1 MTAYQ
6 FYLSDDALPTFAE
19 GPLRN
24 EDIIGDSTL
33 RHLLQ
38 DKNLDWG
45 EPPVRDLL
53 EKAAGNAQWR
63 VSAAR
68 NPELFLKNFENSLDR
83 PDVLI
88 FDWDY
93 PGLAKSSE
101 DYLAE
106 FLERT
111 YCLVRI
117 YTGVEKIEEVKE
129 VLNKERFL
137 AYQSRVTVSKK
148 SEVDA
153 DALLKEVQDK
163 QESNFSY
170 KFGSTLRRTS
180 LESLED
186 ILISLG
192 RNSIDEVMALLNT
205 IATTEGDFKGI
216 LVEKLRNHLREDETL
231 VKFLEDRK
239 INGSDAQALIDLIAE
254 KLRNDLNSADI
265 QLVQSNPGGVQAT
278 DLKVAQA
285 AASLW
290 SYRLY
295 HRPSDSRVRRGDII
309 KRKSD
314 GKYFTVVTAD
324 CDLNKLW
331 QKNYGHVNLM
341 PALQF
346 KKDCLNLTARFRLA
360 KIKADAIYRISSLTQ
375 TPKSLADG
383 TLLLPFVPIGK
394 EFLNFLVFPKEIT
407 SIGLS
412 DPANAGG
419 DVDKI
424 RNSSLSYEHFNEF
437 ERACTISE
445 PFLTPFIDTL
455 LETLS
460 GLGVPDYPG
469 PVQTTIHERS
479 KAALA

>member
-6 FYLSDDALPTFAE
+6 FYLSDDALPTFTD

-24 EDIIGDSTL
+24 EDIIGDSAL
-33 RHLLQ
+33 RHFLQ
-38 DKNLDWG
+38 NQGIDWG
-45 EPPVRDLL
+45 EPPVKALL
-53 EKAAGNAQWR
+53 EKAVGNPQWR

-68 NPELFLKNFENSLDR
+68 NPEFFLKNFESSLDR

-106 FLERT
+106 FLEKT

-117 YTGVEKIEEVKE
+117 YTGVEKIQEVKD
-129 VLNKERFL
+129 VLVKERFL
-137 AYQSRVTVSKK
+137 PYQSRVTVSQK
-148 SEVDA
+148 SQVDA
-153 DALLKEVQDK
+153 DALLKEVQEK

-170 KFGSTLRRTS
+170 MFGAKLRRTA
-180 LESLED
+180 LESLEG

-192 RNSIDEVMALLNT
+192 KNSIDEVMALLNT
-205 IATTEGDFKGI
+205 VAATETDFKGI
-216 LVEKLRNHLREDETL
+216 LVEKIRNHLREDETL

-239 INGSDAQALIDLIAE
+239 INGDNAQALIDLIAE

-265 QLVQSNPGGVQAT
+265 QLVQSNLGGVEAN
-278 DLKVAQA
+278 DPKVAGA

-295 HRPSDSRVRRGDII
+295 HRPSDKRVRRGDII

-314 GKYFTVVTAD
+314 GKYFAVVTAD

-331 QKNYGHVNLM
+331 QKNYGHVNLV
-341 PALQF
+341 PIFQF
-346 KKDCLNLTARFRLA
+346 KKDCPNLTARFRLA
-360 KIKADAIYRISSLTQ
+360 KIKGDAVFTINSLTK
-375 TPKSLADG
+375 TPNKLADG
-383 TLLLPFVPIGK
+383 TLLLPFLPVGK
-394 EFLNFLVFPKEIT
+394 ELLNFLVFPKEIT
-407 SIGLS
+407 SVCIA
-412 DPANAGG
+412 DPANADG

-424 RNSSLSYEHFNEF
+424 RNSSLSYEYLNEF
-437 ERACTISE
+437 ERTCTISE

-469 PVQTTIHERS
+469 PVQDTINDRS
-479 KAALA
+479 RAALA